1 MKSIYK
7 ISWRNL
13 WRNKRRTIIT
23 ASSIVIAVILAIVTR
38 SMQEGSYKNMISNSV
53 KLTTGHIQIHKKGYW
68 EKKSIEKTFQNN
80 KELTEKLEKFHPKF
94 LIPRLASFAL
104 CSAGKHTKGVF
115 VNGIVPSI
123 ETKVSNINKKII
135 KGKFIADNGNGILVG
150 DKLASFLSVS
160 VGDSVVLLGQGYH
173 GVTAAGLFPVV
184 GIFHLPSKEINS
196 SMIYLPLKA
205 AQNLYDVGKG
215 LTSYSMI
222 FSDNN
227 SDNLSEKAEKIKAA
241 VGGKYEVMT
250 WMQMSPEIVQVIE
263 TDRSGG
269 IFMLGIIYVII
280 GFGIFGTLLMM
291 TLERRKEFA
300 IMIAVGL
307 RRGRL
312 RLILIWETIYLS
324 IVGALSGII
333 LSLPIVY
340 YFNVNPIKLSGE
352 TAKMMEDFGADPF
365 MPFALRSDI
374 FLHQALVVLI
384 LALAAAVYP
393 IVKVNKL
400 NILKAMRD

>member
-38 SMQEGSYKNMISNSV
+38 SMQEGSYKNMINNSV
-53 KLTTGHIQIHKKGYW
+53 KLSTGHIQIHKKGFW
-68 EKKSIEKTFQNN
+68 EKKSIEKTFYDNSKLVKRL
-80 KELTEKLEKFHPKF
+80 KEYHPQF
-94 LIPRLASFAL
+94 LIPRLSSFAL

-115 VNGIVPSI
+115 VSGIVPSI
-123 ETKVSNINKKII
+123 ESKVYNIKKRLI
-135 KGKFIADNGNGILVG
+135 KGEFISDDGNGILLG
-150 DKLASFLSVS
+150 DKLASFLNVD

-173 GVTAAGLFPVV
+173 GVTAAGLYPVK

-196 SMIYLPLKA
+196 SMIYLSLKT
-205 AQNLYDVGKG
+205 AQNLYYAPSR
-215 LTSYSMI
+215 LTSYSLI
-222 FSDNN
+222 FNN
-227 SDNLSEKAEKIKAA
+227 SENLSERAEKIKKSI
-241 VGGKYEVMT
+241 GNNYEVMT
-250 WMQMSPEIVQVIE
+250 WMEMSPEIVQVIE

-312 RLILIWETIYLS
+312 RLILFWETVYLS
-324 IVGALSGII
+324 ILSAFSGII
-333 LSLPIVY
+333 LALPIVY
-340 YFNVNPIKLSGE
+340 YFHISPIKLTGE
-352 TAKMMEDFGADPF
+352 TAKMMEDYGADPF

-374 FLHQALVVLI
+374 FLYQALVVLI
-384 LALAAAVYP
+384 LALIAAIYP